1 MSMGSESSD
10 IEETIRGVVEPIRET
25 SGVEITGM
33 DHQIIGDVAI
43 IHIETTDEN
52 YDTSIVFA
60 PDGDDGGDDDGV

>member
-1 MSMGSESSD
+1 MGSESSD

-52 YDTSIVFA
+52 YDTSIVFE
-60 PDGDDGGDDDGV
+60 PDGDGGGDDDGV